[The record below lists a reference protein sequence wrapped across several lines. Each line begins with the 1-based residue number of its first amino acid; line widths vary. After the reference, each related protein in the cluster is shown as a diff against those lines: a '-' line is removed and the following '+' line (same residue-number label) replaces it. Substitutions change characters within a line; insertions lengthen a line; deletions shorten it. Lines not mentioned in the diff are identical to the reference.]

1 MKIKEIYIQSFGMLK
16 DRSFRLSEG
25 VNILE
30 GPNESGKSTLAA
42 FLKYIFYGPG
52 QKGSPDRVRYISGT
66 NATHARVGGHI
77 TCVTEEDGNLWRIER
92 STIIESDGNKESTR
106 DAVQIIDT
114 RTGKVLPEKNPGE
127 YFFGVNESIFTSTA
141 FVGQL
146 GSVRPDGTSLSGAV
160 ENMLHTAD
168 ENVDLKRATA
178 KLDQARRELL
188 PKNSTGGKIREKE
201 EEISRLEEALATA
214 KEKADRRLETET
226 ALRTATAKRQE
237 MEEKKNGLEELT
249 SATEIIS
256 TCRKIAAAEDTATK
270 LKSYQDA
277 LAVLSAPPYS
287 DLSEKLDA
295 IEAAGKA
302 PAKAEDTNGNLHI
315 RDEEAAAALEEGEYV
330 ESKSRLFLAVSIVMA
345 IAGLVALAAG
355 AIMAYFGFPQF
366 LLPFGIMA
374 VCVIV
379 GIVFYVMQG
388 KNLHKLD
395 EILDEWGVDT
405 LDELEEM
412 AEVATDTRDT
422 APDADTAAPTTFPD
436 NEEAVAKLYALADA
450 CGIPHKT
457 NDLAETMTA
466 LRKKAEKAAADRDTV
481 RAKVENLTGRLGAL
495 QEAID
500 GLDKAAIV
508 ARYKQLMSSP
518 MGKAA
523 MQLDSDSLAK
533 AQKER
538 DFTIGTWRA
547 QSKKEA
553 ELEAAYTALC
563 ANEGRSP
570 DVLEGL
576 LATAREELG
585 ELKKQHAGY
594 TLALEALRH
603 AGESLRTTVIPTVT
617 ERASATMEEATGGK
631 YTRIAMDS
639 AFGLR
644 YTTDSGTASVDMLSK
659 GTADLAYISLRLALA
674 RTLFGDKGREV
685 PPMIFDETF
694 AAVDETR
701 LANALSAM
709 VHTGAQCLL
718 FSCRKEEARLG
729 TALGCNILRME

>member
-1 MKIKEIYIQSFGMLK
+1 MKIQEIYIQSFGMLR
-16 DRSFRLSEG
+16 DRSFRLTEG
-25 VNILE
+25 VNVLE

-52 QKGSPDRVRYISGT
+52 QKGSPDRTRYLTGTRSG
-66 NATHARVGGHI
+66 GWL
-77 TCVTEEDGNLWRIER
+77 TCVTEDDGNLWRIER
-92 STIIESDGNKESTR
+92 STVIESDGTKESLR
-106 DAVQIIDT
+106 DTVQIIDT
-114 RTGKVLPEKNPGE
+114 RTNRVLPEKNPGE

-146 GSVRPDGTSLSGAV
+146 SAIRPDGSSLSGAV

-168 ENVDLKRATA
+168 ENVDIKRATT

-188 PKNSTGGKIREKE
+188 PKNSAGGKIREKE
-201 EEISRLEEALATA
+201 EEVTRLEEALTNARA
-214 KEKADRRLETET
+214 KADRRMETET
-226 ALRTATAKRQE
+226 ALRNATAKRQE
-237 MEEKKNGLEELT
+237 MEDKKNGLEALT
-249 SATEIIS
+249 SAAETIA
-256 TCRKIAAAEDTATK
+256 TCRKIAAAEDTAAK
-270 LKSYQDA
+270 LKSYQNA
-277 LAVLSAPPYS
+277 LNVLSAPPYS
-287 DLSEKLDA
+287 DLTEQLNALES
-295 IEAAGKA
+295 A
-302 PAKAEDTNGNLHI
+302 PATATTKKEDTNGNLRI
-315 RDEEAAAALEEGEYV
+315 RDEEAAAALEEGEYL

-345 IAGLVALAAG
+345 IAGLVSLAAG
-355 AIMAYFGFPQF
+355 AIMAYFGFEQF

-374 VCVIV
+374 VCVIA

-388 KNLHKLD
+388 KNLTKLD
-395 EILDEWGVDT
+395 EILDEWAVDT
-405 LDELEEM
+405 LDELEEL
-412 AEVATDTRDT
+412 AEAGGNSTPVA
-422 APDADTAAPTTFPD
+422 DASPTFLD
-436 NEEAVAKLYALADA
+436 NADATSKLFALADA
-450 CGIPHKT
+450 CSIPHKK
-457 NDLAETMTA
+457 NDPAETLAA

-495 QEAID
+495 QESIA
-500 GLDKAAIV
+500 GLDKGAIV
-508 ARYKQLMSSP
+508 AQYKQLMTTP

-523 MQLDSDSLAK
+523 MQLDNEALTK

-553 ELEAAYTALC
+553 ELEATYQALC
-563 ANEGRSP
+563 SGEGRSP

-576 LATAREELG
+576 LATAQEELS

-631 YTRIAMDS
+631 YRQIAMDS
-639 AFGLR
+639 AFGLQ
-644 YTTDSGTASVDMLSK
+644 YGTENGTASVDMLSK

-674 RTLFGDKGREV
+674 RTLFGDNGREV
-685 PPMIFDETF
+685 PPMILDETF

-701 LANALSAM
+701 LGQALSAM
-709 VHTGAQCLL
+709 CRTGQQCLL
-718 FSCRKEEARLG
+718 FSCRTDEARLG
-729 TALGCNILRME
+729 AELGCNVLQMA

>member
-1 MKIKEIYIQSFGMLK
+1 MKIKEIYIQSFGLLK

-25 VNILE
+25 VNVLV

-52 QKGSPDRVRYISGT
+52 QKGSPDRTRYM
-66 NATHARVGGHI
+66 NARVGGYI

-106 DAVQIIDT
+106 DTVQIIDT

-127 YFFGVNESIFTSTA
+127 YFFGVNESIFQSTA

-146 GSVRPDGTSLSGAV
+146 SAVRPDGTSLSGAV

-168 ENVDLKRATA
+168 ENVDLKRASA

-201 EEISRLEEALATA
+201 EEIARLEEALTTA
-214 KEKADRRLETET
+214 REKADRRMETET

-249 SATEIIS
+249 SAAETIS
-256 TCRKIAAAEDTATK
+256 ACRKIAAAEDTAAK
-270 LKSYQDA
+270 LKSYQEA

-287 DLSEKLDA
+287 DLEKQLDA
-295 IEAAGKA
+295 IETAAKA
-302 PAKAEDTNGNLHI
+302 PTNASAKAEDTNGNLRI

-330 ESKSRLFLAVSIVMA
+330 ESKSRLFLAVTIVMA

-355 AIMAYFGFPQF
+355 AIMAYFGFEQF

-388 KNLHKLD
+388 KNLRKLD
-395 EILDEWGVDT
+395 DILDEWGVDT
-405 LDELEEM
+405 LDELEEI
-412 AEVATDTRDT
+412 AETGTAGDT
-422 APDADTAAPTTFPD
+422 APDADTAAPTFLE
-436 NEEAVAKLYALADA
+436 NEEAVAKLYALADV
-450 CGIPHKT
+450 CGISHKT
-457 NDLAETMTA
+457 NDPAETMAA
-466 LRKKAEKAAADRDTV
+466 LRKKAEKAATDRDTV
-481 RAKVENLTGRLGAL
+481 RAKVEHLTGRLGAL
-495 QEAID
+495 QEAIA
-500 GLDKAAIV
+500 GLDKVAIV

-553 ELEAAYTALC
+553 ELEAVYAALC
-563 ANEGRSP
+563 AGEGRSP
-570 DVLEGL
+570 DVLEGML
-576 LATAREELG
+576 STAREELG

-631 YTRIAMDS
+631 YTRIAMDA
-639 AFGLR
+639 AFGLQ

-685 PPMIFDETF
+685 PPMILDETF
-694 AAVDETR
+694 AAVDEDR
-701 LANALSAM
+701 LASALSAM
-709 VHTGAQCLL
+709 VHADAQCLL
-718 FSCRKEEARLG
+718 FSCRGDEARLG
-729 TALGCNILRME
+729 TQLGCNVLHMI